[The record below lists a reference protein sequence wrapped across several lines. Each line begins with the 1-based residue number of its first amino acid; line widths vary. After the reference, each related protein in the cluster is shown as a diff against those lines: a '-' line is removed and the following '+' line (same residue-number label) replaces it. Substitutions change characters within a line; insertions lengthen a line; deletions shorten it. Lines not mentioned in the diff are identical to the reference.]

1 MNLKPFCVQFLL
13 LFPCFVFSQ
22 KKNQVVDQK
31 FDSIYY
37 NAATVIARVRIE
49 ENIRDV
55 VIYSVLTP
63 NGDGMNDYF
72 YMDDVNLYPNNKV
85 AIYNRWGRKIYE
97 TTNYDNHGNVFKGY
111 SSADLTIGDELLPT
125 GTYFYTFEYL
135 YDGDGQPRKKRKV
148 GFLHLQS
155 N

>member
-55 VIYSVLTP
+55 VIYNVLTP

-72 YMDDVNLYPNNKV
+72 YIDDVNLYPNNKV

-97 TTNYDNHGNVFKGY
+97 TTNYDNHGNVSK
-111 SSADLTIGDELLPT
+111 DIPV
-125 GTYFYTFEYL
+125 
-135 YDGDGQPRKKRKV
+135 QI
-148 GFLHLQS
+148 
-155 N
+155 